1 MARQWHSSGLLRR
14 FLLLIVLLVLLVI
27 DPAQCNWLQGLLGRF
42 RLGGRGRGRA
52 RQQKEDGDQ
61 GSGLRNL
68 GNTCYLNSVLQGLY
82 HVPEFRQRILQ
93 GPKGALQKIFRGL
106 ADRSDRA
113 VDTRALVDALGIN
126 TNVQEDAQEFFLRLV
141 NALDEAEAG
150 GMRGGSQNGGGGG
163 SGSTKTAAAL
173 LPSSVFRGE
182 TLQVIRCLDVPHSK
196 TKLQRF
202 LDLSV
207 DVARR
212 DSLEESIQSLFGDKE
227 EIEGYRPDKE
237 QGPQRAEKSLQ
248 LATLPSALCVH
259 LKRFNFDA
267 ETGSVAKIGRR
278 VTFPFALDMSP
289 YLEELDAAT
298 PDTTTDARAKANK
311 AQCTYDL
318 AAIVVHDGS
327 PTMGHYTCLAR
338 PEPRTRP
345 TAWLK
350 LDDAAVSSV
359 SEDTV
364 RQDAFGTGLQGW
376 GGASKNAYML
386 FYVRR

>member
-1 MARQWHSSGLLRR
+1 MARQRGETAGTWRHC
-14 FLLLIVLLVLLVI
+14 LLLTVLLVLLVI
-27 DPAQCNWLQGLLGRF
+27 DPAQSRNWLQGLLGRF
-42 RLGGRGRGRA
+42 RPGGGS
-52 RQQKEDGDQ
+52 RQQKEVLEQ

-82 HVPEFRQRILQ
+82 YVPEFRERVLQ
-93 GPKGALQKIFRGL
+93 GPAGDLQRIFRL
-106 ADRSDRA
+106 MVDRTDRA

-126 TNVQEDAQEFFLRLV
+126 ANVQEDAQEFFLRLV
-141 NALDEAEAG
+141 NALDDADVG
-150 GMRGGSQNGGGGG
+150 SVRGGGNS
-163 SGSTKTAAAL
+163 SGSSKSAGPAG
-173 LPSSVFRGE
+173 VFRGE
-182 TLQVIRCLDVPHSK
+182 TRQVIRCLDVPYTK

-212 DSLEESIQSLFGDKE
+212 DGLEESIQSLFGDKE
-227 EIEGYRPDKE
+227 EIEGYRPEKD

-267 ETGSVAKIGRR
+267 EAGSVAKIGRR
-278 VTFPFALDMSP
+278 VTFPFALDMAP
-289 YLEELDAAT
+289 YLDLDAAA
-298 PDTTTDARAKANK
+298 DAGTSASKSACR
-311 AQCTYDL
+311 YDL

-327 PTMGHYTCLAR
+327 PTVGHYTCLAR
-338 PEPRTRP
+338 PEPRARP
-345 TAWLK
+345 AAWLK

-359 SEDTV
+359 TEDAV
-364 RQDAFGTGLQGW
+364 RQEAFGTGLQGW